1 MFVSQRLVLP
11 LIIHA
16 LPPKTTRQI
25 CQILSPLTP
34 TSPPKK
40 EVGRV
45 ILTLANETCR
55 QQNVQQWMVVGCGSF
70 QNAISATSAMDVC
83 RQDERAADGNEPATN
98 VIMWTVGG
106 PDEVDSIGRV
116 VDR

>member
-1 MFVSQRLVLP
+1 MDVP
-11 LIIHA
+11 
-16 LPPKTTRQI
+16 PPK
-25 CQILSPLTP
+25 
-34 TSPPKK
+34 KK

-55 QQNVQQWMVVGCGSF
+55 QQQQNVQQWMVVGCGSF

>member
-1 MFVSQRLVLP
+1 M
-11 LIIHA
+11 
-16 LPPKTTRQI
+16 
-25 CQILSPLTP
+25 
-34 TSPPKK
+34 
-40 EVGRV
+40 